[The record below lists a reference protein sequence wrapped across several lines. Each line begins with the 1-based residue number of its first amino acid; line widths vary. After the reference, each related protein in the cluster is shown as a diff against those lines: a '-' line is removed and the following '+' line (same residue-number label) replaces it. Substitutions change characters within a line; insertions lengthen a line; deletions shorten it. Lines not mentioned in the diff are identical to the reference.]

1 MIQSQTILKVYD
13 NSGAKKA
20 KCIKVLGGSK
30 KKIAKL
36 GDIIV
41 VSIKELR
48 NKSKKISKIKKGEV
62 HRALV
67 IHTRSKNIN
76 KDGSLFFANTNSIC
90 LINKQLKPIGSR
102 IIGPIS
108 KNFKKSKYA
117 KFVNSSLGTI

>member
-30 KKIAKL
+30 KKTAKL
-36 GDIIV
+36 GDVIV

-62 HRALV
+62 HRALI
-67 IHTRSKNIN
+67 IHTRYNHIN
-76 KDGSLFFANTNSIC
+76 KDGSLFFSNRNSIC
-90 LINKQLKPIGSR
+90 LINKQTKPIGSR
-102 IIGPIS
+102 ILGPIS
-108 KNFKKSKYA
+108 KNFKKGKYA